1 MSGPFDG
8 RTVLVT
14 GAGQGIGEAIARTF
28 AQRGASVAV
37 NDVDEAAAE
46 LVAATLTSAGFR
58 AAGYA
63 ADVADEAEVGS
74 MLERIAIGQGAVDI
88 LVNNAGIFGT
98 TPTAELELEAWQ
110 RTLSVNLT
118 GTFVCCKAVLP
129 AMKTRGWG
137 RIVNISSLAGES
149 GGIKPSVDYSAS
161 KGGLLALTR
170 KLALEVAPFGIN
182 VNAVAPGTTD
192 TAMIEGLG
200 AEDRASLAA
209 RIPLGR
215 FGRPEDVA
223 NAVCFLASEE
233 AAFITGATLDVNGG
247 MLMR

>member
-1 MSGPFDG
+1 MNGPFEG

-28 AQRGASVAV
+28 AQRGARVAV
-37 NDVDEAAAE
+37 NDIDEAAAE
-46 LVAATLTSAGFR
+46 RVAASLAAAGLD
-58 AAGYA
+58 AAGYG
-63 ADVADEAEVGS
+63 ADVADEAVVGS
-74 MLERIAIGQGAVDI
+74 MLERIAAAQGAVDI
-88 LVNNAGIFGT
+88 LVNNAGVFGT
-98 TPTAELELEAWQ
+98 TPTAELDLAAWQ
-110 RTLSVNLT
+110 RTLTVNLT

-129 AMKTRGWG
+129 AMQARGWG
-137 RIVNISSLAGES
+137 RIVTISSLAGES
-149 GGIKPSVDYSAS
+149 GGIKPGVDYSAS

-192 TAMIEGLG
+192 TAMIAGLS
-200 AEDRASLAA
+200 AEDRAALVA

>member
-1 MSGPFDG
+1 MTAPFEG
-8 RTVLVT
+8 RTALVT
-14 GAGQGIGEAIARTF
+14 GAGQGIGEAIAR
-28 AQRGASVAV
+28 ALAERGARVAI
-37 NDVDEAAAE
+37 NDIDAVAAE
-46 LVAATLTSAGFR
+46 RVAASLAQAGGR
-58 AAGYA
+58 AAGYG
-63 ADVADEAEVGS
+63 ADVASETDVRA
-74 MLERIAIGQGAVDI
+74 MLERIETDLGGVDI
-88 LVNNAGIFGT
+88 LVNNAGIFDT
-98 TPTAELELEAWQ
+98 TPTAELELAAWQ

-129 AMKTRGWG
+129 AMQARGKG
-137 RIVNISSLAGES
+137 KIVNISSLAGES
-149 GGIKPSVDYSAS
+149 GGIKPGVDYSAS

-170 KLALEVAPFGIN
+170 KLALEVAPYGIN

-192 TAMIEGLG
+192 TAMIENLSDD
-200 AEDRASLAA
+200 DRAALAA

-233 AAFITGATLDVNGG
+233 ASFITGATLDVNGG

>member
-1 MSGPFDG
+1 MTGPFDG

-28 AQRGASVAV
+28 AQRGARLAV
-37 NDVDEAAAE
+37 NDIDAAAAE
-46 LVAATLTSAGFR
+46 RVAASLAGSGLD
-58 AAGYA
+58 ATGYG
-63 ADVADEAEVGS
+63 ADVADEAQVAS
-74 MLERIAIGQGAVDI
+74 MLERIVASQGAVDV

-98 TPTAELELEAWQ
+98 SRTAELELAAWQ
-110 RTLSVNLT
+110 RTLRVNLT
-118 GTFVCCKAVLP
+118 GAFVCCKAVLP
-129 AMKTRGWG
+129 AMEARRTGK
-137 RIVNISSLAGES
+137 IVNVSSLAGES
-149 GGIKPSVDYSAS
+149 GGIKPGVDYSAS

-192 TAMIEGLG
+192 TAMIAGLS

-223 NAVCFLASEE
+223 NAVCFLASED